1 MLAWSKSKHQL
12 TSVYEDE
19 VSVELKGKYNLRITD
34 DVIQLMKEGGDIEVD
49 WHSDKKDMKRN
60 NSHHFIDRE

>member
-12 TSVYEDE
+12 TSVDADE
-19 VSVELKGKYNLRITD
+19 VSVELKGKYHLRITD

-49 WHSDKKDMKRN
+49 WHQV
-60 NSHHFIDRE
+60 IGTI